1 MTDEE
6 MCRLL
11 ALRVTKI
18 TGALSFSLTWF
29 DGEKAHSVLWVR
41 PEHDERRRE
50 GEAER

>member
-1 MTDEE
+1 MTDDE
-6 MCRLL
+6 MCRMI
-11 ALRVTKI
+11 ARVVTKV

-29 DGEKAHSVLWVR
+29 DGVKAHSVLWVR